1 MKEPQRLPKAG
12 LNVEEF
18 IGGAKTAAAAPA
30 KGKARKKKGL
40 PAEGVVRATYDLP
53 ASVHE
58 ALKIRAVQESSTRTR
73 FEIARSPNNAKKKNI
88 QLRIRRG
95 LEMG

>member
-1 MKEPQRLPKAG
+1 MKEPQRLPKAS
-12 LNVEEF
+12 LNVAEF
-18 IGGAKTAAAAPA
+18 IGGAKTAAADAAQA

-58 ALKIRAVQESSTRTR
+58 ALKIRAVQEKHSMRDLLLQAVEETFGIR
-73 FEIARSPNNAKKKNI
+73 AKAPRKMK
-88 QLRIRRG
+88 
-95 LEMG
+95 